1 MDARVKPAHDVG
13 KWGQAFLNALTA
25 ERRHC
30 EERSDEAIQ
39 FRGTELW
46 IASLRSQ

>member
-1 MDARVKPAHDVG
+1 VAPRFLIDENLSPHLAHRVRAQIPSTTD
-13 KWGQAFLNALTA
+13 
-25 ERRHC
+25 RHC

-39 FRGTELW
+39 RAVW